1 MQDRVQHLDKRPHV
15 VNTSGGRGVN
25 AQRISMWDTVLT
37 APFPYYGSKRRLAG
51 QIWERLG
58 NPVVYV
64 EPCAGSIAVLLAR
77 PSGAGPR
84 EIVCDTDG
92 LLCNAWRGLQFDAEG
107 VAAHAD
113 YPTIH
118 QDLTARHKYLK
129 QWKVENA
136 QRLSEDP
143 YYYDP
148 EMAGW
153 WLWGMS
159 LWIGGGFGYVDS
171 EQIPLVSDKGGGR
184 GVAAQ
189 RINMPKHPD
198 QMPHVKA
205 EGGGQGVSAQRKNMP
220 KHPDKIPHV
229 NRQGGGSGVSAQRVN
244 MPKHPDKRPHVAHKP
259 GGQGVNAQRTT
270 RPDLLPMVVSALQE
284 RLTAVVVLNRSW
296 QSAVSPTLLQQTA
309 TGPMSSVAIL
319 LDPPYKTESRSEGLY
334 HSDFDE
340 ESTDTA
346 TATYAWALKHGDQFR
361 IAYCCHDGDF
371 PVPAGWDSITSTLG
385 GVKDAERRET
395 QRDMVMFSPACNP
408 KQQPSLFDNAAGR

>member
-58 NPVVYV
+58 NPAVYV

-143 YYYDP
+143 YFYDP

-159 LWIGGGFGYVDS
+159 LWIGGGWGYL
-171 EQIPLVSDKGGGR
+171 EREKIPRVGDKGGGR

-189 RINMPKHPD
+189 RI
-198 QMPHVKA
+198 
-205 EGGGQGVSAQRKNMP
+205 NMP

-244 MPKHPDKRPHVAHKP
+244 MPKHPDKRPHVKSHA
-259 GGQGVNAQRTT
+259 GGQGVAAQRTT
-270 RPDLLPMVVSALQE
+270 RPDLLQWFRALQE

-296 QSAVSPTLLQQTA
+296 QSAVTPTLLQQTA

-340 ESTDTA
+340 ASTDTA

-371 PVPAGWDSITSTLG
+371 PVPAGWAAITSTMG
-385 GVKDAERRET
+385 GIKDAERRET

-408 KQQPSLFDNAAGR
+408 KQQPSLFDDAAGSRSR